1 VTRHRNRSAIVL
13 AAVVCTGLF
22 VSAGSTEHADGDTLT
37 AGAAA
42 LKPYKK
48 ALMTALK
55 EGLAGGTTNAVE
67 VCRIEAP
74 ELAERHSTAT
84 TRLGRSSHR
93 LRNPDNAA
101 PAWLEPVITRYLDNP
116 DAREPVSLELDDGA
130 RGYVE
135 PIVTQPLC
143 LACHGPAP
151 APELAAEISR
161 LYPDDRAT
169 GFESGDLRGV
179 FWVEFVSSDRAQ

>member
-1 VTRHRNRSAIVL
+1 MTRHLNRNAVFPAVL
-13 AAVVCTGLF
+13 LCAGLLA
-22 VSAGSTEHADGDTLT
+22 SAGSAEHVDDDTSA

-42 LKPYKK
+42 LEPYKK

-55 EGLAGGTTNAVE
+55 EGMAGGTANAVQ
-67 VCRIEAP
+67 VCRVEAP
-74 ELAERHSTAT
+74 ELAGRYSTPT
-84 TRLGRSSHR
+84 IRLGRSSHR
-93 LRNPDNAA
+93 LRNPDNA
-101 PAWLEPVITRYLDNP
+101 PPDWLESVLTRYLDNP
-116 DAREPVSLELDDGA
+116 DAREPVSVDLGGGA
-130 RGYVE
+130 SGYAE

-169 GFESGDLRGV
+169 GFEVGDLRGV
-179 FWVEFVSSDRAQ
+179 FWVEFVPRDSAQ